1 MQLIVES
8 ESKTAGKAK
17 QQLTDALTQQEIIEF
32 IETVVI
38 YKFPR
43 LSREEVETMLGL
55 DAIRNTKVY
64 QEAKEEGKVK
74 GKLEGK
80 LERKLEAV
88 SKFLKLGLSVEPI
101 AEALELEV
109 DLVKQA
115 AAKSSS

>member
-1 MQLIVES
+1 VQLIVES

-17 QQLTDALTQQEIIEF
+17 HQLTDALTQQEIIEF

-80 LERKLEAV
+80 LEAV
-88 SKFLKLGLSVEPI
+88 PRLLKLGLTLEQV
-101 AEALELEV
+101 AEALELDVAEV
-109 DLVKQA
+109 RKA
-115 AAKSSS
+115 ARP